1 MKCIT
6 LIHNLF
12 LKTFRLSFTV
22 ETDVDLILG
31 FIIKMEVCVLVI
43 SFFYIY
49 IYFRIVVMDEGV
61 VVEFDEPKC
70 LLNDETSLFHGMVNS
85 SKTLH

>member
-1 MKCIT
+1 
-6 LIHNLF
+6 
-12 LKTFRLSFTV
+12 
-22 ETDVDLILG
+22 
-31 FIIKMEVCVLVI
+31 
-43 SFFYIY
+43 
-49 IYFRIVVMDEGV
+49 MDEGV

>member
-1 MKCIT
+1 MLNTKLSQKLIILRIELKIKVFCLTMK
-6 LIHNLF
+6 
-12 LKTFRLSFTV
+12 TV
-22 ETDVDLILG
+22 H
-31 FIIKMEVCVLVI
+31 
-43 SFFYIY
+43 IY

-85 SKTLH
+85 SKTLR